1 MKMFID
7 TCKQTYQMSKTLD
20 EFTTSFSNFLSTLV
34 LEYLFLYIEM
44 LNKGDY
50 GGADLQLG

>member
-20 EFTTSFSNFLSTLV
+20 EFTASFSNFLSTLV

-44 LNKGDY
+44 LNKADY